1 MAVTNVPSINSLPT
15 NAKTTNA
22 GDSSA
27 ASMNYNTFLQLLIAQ
42 MKNQDPTSP
51 MDPTQQVAQLATFS
65 QVEQSLKMNRN
76 LESLIQAQGLGQA
89 SSLLGKTVTSADGKL
104 TGVVSEVQIKSDGV
118 FAVTAKGDKIL
129 VESGITIKNAS

>member
-1 MAVTNVPSINSLPT
+1 MAVTGVPSINKMMS
-15 NAKTTNA
+15 NSSAANS
-22 GDSSA
+22 GSSSA

-89 SSLLGKTVTSADGKL
+89 STLLGKTVTSSDGKVS
-104 TGVVSEVQIKSDGV
+104 GVITEVQIKSDGV